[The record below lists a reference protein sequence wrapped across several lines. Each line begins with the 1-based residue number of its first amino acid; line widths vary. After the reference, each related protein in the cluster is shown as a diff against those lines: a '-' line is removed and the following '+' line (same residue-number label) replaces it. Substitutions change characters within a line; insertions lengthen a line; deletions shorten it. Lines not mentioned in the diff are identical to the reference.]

1 MSVTTPE
8 HTEAIQF
15 TPEVNF
21 HNQIVGIVEHCFDAS
36 LLERQRN
43 ITRYHGDE
51 LAPITPGTQVTLG
64 AVAVGT
70 EDQRTTYIGNVERVG
85 GSSRI
90 AEGVHLG
97 DGVTL
102 RTRVVVDRGAAVD
115 PYCLL
120 DHGVHI
126 GENAVIERG
135 AKLLVQASVAS
146 NGYIAEGVEIN
157 YDRAVA
163 SDELTQPF
171 TILY

>member
-43 ITRYHGDE
+43 ITRYHGNE
-51 LAPITPGTQVTLG
+51 LAPIAPNTQITLG

-70 EDQRTTYIGNVERVG
+70 KNQRTTYIGNVER
-85 GSSRI
+85 I
-90 AEGVHLG
+90 AAGTEISEGAHIG
-97 DGVTL
+97 DSTTI
-102 RTRVVVDRGAAVD
+102 RSRVVIERGAAVD

-120 DHGVHI
+120 DHSVRI
-126 GENAVIERG
+126 GENVVIERG
-135 AKLLVQASVAS
+135 AKLLVQSSVAT
-146 NGYIAEGVEIN
+146 NGRIAEGVELGC
-157 YDRAVA
+157 DRTVE
-163 SDELTQPF
+163 SNELIQPF